1 MSTQMDKLLAT
12 QEKARQKLLKA
23 QEEEKQIKK
32 RIAELQ
38 RNERTHRL
46 CTRGGYVEKL
56 LTELGA
62 PELSDEE
69 VFEHLHYALNTP
81 YAKTHLAN
89 LLESKRKAAAE
100 ADGPEA
106 GNLTD

>member
-46 CTRGGYVEKL
+46 CTRGGYLEKL
-56 LTELGA
+56 LTDLGA
-62 PELSDEE
+62 SELTDEE
-69 VFEHLHYALNTP
+69 VFEHLKYSLNTP
-81 YAKTHLAN
+81 YAKNALKN
-89 LLESKRKAAAE
+89 LLETKQKAAAKAE
-100 ADGPEA
+100 GTEA
-106 GNLTD
+106 GMRTE

>member
-1 MSTQMDKLLAT
+1 MSTQMDKMLAT

-46 CTRGGYVEKL
+46 CTRGGYLEKL
-56 LTELGA
+56 LADLGA
-62 PELSDEE
+62 PELSDE
-69 VFEHLHYALNTP
+69 VKYALNTP
-81 YAKTHLAN
+81 YAKNALKS
-89 LLESKRKAAAE
+89 LLETKQRAVAKAE
-100 ADGPEA
+100 GTEA
-106 GNLTD
+106 GVSAD

>member
-46 CTRGGYVEKL
+46 CTRGGYLEKL
-56 LTELGA
+56 LADLGA
-62 PELSDEE
+62 PELTDEE
-69 VFEHLHYALNTP
+69 VFEHLKYALNTP
-81 YAKTHLAN
+81 YAKNVLKN
-89 LLESKRKAAAE
+89 LLETKQKAAAE
-100 ADGPEA
+100 AEGTEA
-106 GNLTD
+106 GMRIE

>member
-38 RNERTHRL
+38 RNEHTHRL
-46 CTRGGYVEKL
+46 CTRGGYLEKL
-56 LTELGA
+56 LADLGA
-62 PELSDEE
+62 SELSDEE
-69 VFEHLHYALNTP
+69 VFEHLRYSLNTP
-81 YAKTHLAN
+81 YAKNALKS
-89 LLESKRKAAAE
+89 LLEAKQKAV
-100 ADGPEA
+100 ADTEGTEA
-106 GNLTD
+106 GESAD